1 MAKHFINAVK
11 LYSVAFFEFAS
22 ENKKTSK
29 LDKDFSKLKEVLAR
43 DPSILESISAPVYSK
58 QEQQQLLSVVTDKL
72 KISTEMI
79 NFIHVL
85 LENKRLK
92 LFPLIAD
99 HFDVLM
105 HEASGT
111 KLVEVTLNEEASSV
125 EQKTIKKQL
134 EDIFS
139 SRLDLSFKKDEEILA
154 GIIVKTENKMFDASL
169 RTKFT
174 NLTDSVTKKMALL

>member
-1 MAKHFINAVK
+1 MEKYFTNAVK
-11 LYSVAFFEFAS
+11 LYSTAFFKVAS
-22 ENKKTSK
+22 ENKKSSK
-29 LDKDFSKLKEVLAR
+29 LVKEFSKLKEFFAE
-43 DPSILESISAPVYSK
+43 DYSIIKNIAAPVYST
-58 QEQQQLLSVVTDKL
+58 QEQHKLLSVVADKL
-72 KISTEMI
+72 KISLEMI

-85 LENKRLK
+85 LDNKRLE

-99 HFDVLM
+99 HFEVLM

-111 KLVEVTLNEEASSV
+111 KIVEVTLNEEASV
-125 EQKTIKKQL
+125 LKQKTIKKQL

-139 SRLDLSFKKDEEILA
+139 TKLDLSFKKDEKILA
-154 GIIVKTENKMFDASL
+154 GIIVKTDNKMFDASL